1 MKVIYIIGPFRAE
14 NSWEV
19 EQNVRRA
26 EAVALEIWRMGA
38 VPICVHAMCR
48 NYTGAA
54 PDDVWLKGDL
64 ELLKR
69 SDAAFVMPAI
79 EGSSGSQ
86 DEVTLCDERGMLVF
100 TNLRNLKTWL
110 YHARVVPGGG
120 AE

>member
-26 EAVALEIWRMGA
+26 EAIALEIWKLGA

-48 NYTGAA
+48 NYSGAA

-69 SDAAFVMPAI
+69 SDAAYVLPHI
-79 EGSSGSQ
+79 WRSSGSQ
-86 DEVTLCDERGMLVF
+86 DEVKMCEERKILTFGHLH
-100 TNLRNLKTWL
+100 NLKTWL
-110 YHARVVPGGG
+110 RGDDV
-120 AE
+120 